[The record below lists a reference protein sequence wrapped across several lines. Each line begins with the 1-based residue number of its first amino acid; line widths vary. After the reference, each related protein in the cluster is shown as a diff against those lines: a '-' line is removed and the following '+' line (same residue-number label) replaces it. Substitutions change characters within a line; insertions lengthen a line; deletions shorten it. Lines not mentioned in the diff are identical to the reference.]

1 MTAPVYAGP
10 IYLGPGEL
18 TIGATGTEI
27 DVSCMINGA
36 RIAAEKDEADDVNAL
51 CGSVFPGS
59 VTYNAA
65 LSGNINVDADT
76 GTGLFALS
84 WAEPGSQQ
92 PFTFTPS
99 TDAGT
104 AAAGTL
110 ILDPLDFGADEF
122 GSPLSSDFEF
132 KITGDVTYTF
142 PTGGTAVFATGRRVR
157 RPRIP
162 PPTTAAP
169 EPAAAAPE
177 PAAT

>member
-18 TIGATGTEI
+18 SIGEVGTAI
-27 DVSCMINGA
+27 DVSCMVNGA
-36 RIAAEKDEADDVNAL
+36 RISAEKDEGDDINAL

-59 VTYNAA
+59 VTYTAG
-65 LSGNINVDADT
+65 LSGNINVDADNAA
-76 GTGLFALS
+76 GLFALS

-104 AAAGTL
+104 SAAGTL
-110 ILDPLDFGADEF
+110 IIDPLDFGADEY
-122 GSPLSSDFEF
+122 GAPLSSDFDF
-132 KITGDVTYTF
+132 KLSGDVTYTF

-162 PPTTAAP
+162 PPSTAPAP
-169 EPAAAAPE
+169 AAEQAPAAAS
-177 PAAT
+177 

>member
-18 TIGATGTEI
+18 KIGEVGSEI
-27 DVSCMINGA
+27 DVSCQVNGA
-36 RIAAEKDEADDVNAL
+36 RIAASKDEGDDIKAL

-59 VTYNAA
+59 TTYTAA

-76 GTGLFALS
+76 DAGLFALS
-84 WAEPGSQQ
+84 WAAPGSQQ

-99 TDAGT
+99 TEAGT

-110 ILDPLDFGADEF
+110 IIDPLDFGADAY
-122 GSPLSSDFEF
+122 GDALSSDFEY
-132 KITGDVTYTF
+132 KISGDVTYTF
-142 PTGGTAVFATGRRVR
+142 PTGATAVFPTGRAVR

-162 PPTTAAP
+162 P
-169 EPAAAAPE
+169 AAAAPAA
-177 PAAT
+177 PAKAAKK